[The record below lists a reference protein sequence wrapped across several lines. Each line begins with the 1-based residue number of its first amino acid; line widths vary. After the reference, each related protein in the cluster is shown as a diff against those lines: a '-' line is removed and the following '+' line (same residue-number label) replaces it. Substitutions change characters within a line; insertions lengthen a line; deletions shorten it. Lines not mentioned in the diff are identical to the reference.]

1 MIMTQITT
9 PISLRISN
17 AERDYLLD
25 LAETQ
30 GLSIGQAARVV
41 IQQAMQDGR
50 DMSRLAALEN
60 RLAAKSDEINSN
72 MKALSL
78 ALGPALARIIK
89 AVEVPQ

>member
-1 MIMTQITT
+1 MSQITT

-17 AERDYLLD
+17 VERDYLAD

-30 GLSIGQAARVV
+30 GISIGQAARLI

-60 RLAAKSDEINSN
+60 R
-72 MKALSL
+72 
-78 ALGPALARIIK
+78 IIS
-89 AVEVPQ
+89 AIQTVPQRTAELLVQQ